1 MNQGLDLSVY
11 KETLLF
17 LVTAGVVAPL
27 FFRLRVSPV
36 LGYLLAGV
44 ALGPYGLGSLDL
56 KAPWLN
62 ALAINVDAIDRIA
75 AFGVVALLFTMGL
88 ELSFERLR
96 RMRYLVF
103 GLGLAQVVVTTLILG
118 DGAWRLGLGAP
129 SALAIGAALSMSSTA
144 IVVPML
150 VESKR
155 LHSLAG
161 RASLAVLLFQ
171 DLAVA
176 PLLVMIGAFSSGGER
191 GLGWEL
197 ISTLLAAGLGLAAL
211 VFFGRLALRPF
222 FHFVAETKSPEF
234 FMAACLLV
242 VLGDGLAAAASHLSM
257 ALGAFVAGLLLAETE
272 YRREI
277 ELTIE
282 PFRGLLLGLYFVSVG
297 AGINPAFI
305 VARPGLV
312 LGLAAALIA
321 IKGLTLFALG
331 RGFRLPPR
339 ASAEMSLLL
348 GPGGEF
354 GFVMIG
360 VALAGGLID
369 RALATALISA
379 VAISMLVIPGL
390 AKLGARIG
398 SPRGA
403 ADARQPE
410 IPPESEASRVII
422 VGYGR
427 VGALIG
433 DMLDRHAIPFIAVDS
448 NAGVT
453 SRARSDGKPV
463 YYGDAA
469 RPEYLRRCGLETARA
484 VVVTMDSPTAN
495 EAVVETTRRLR
506 PDVTLVARARD
517 ADHARALYGLGVTDA
532 VPETVEAS
540 LQLSEAVLVDLG
552 VPMGLV
558 IASIHEKR
566 DEYRKLLA
574 IAGAP
579 EQGAL
584 DTRAGTSVTGP
595 ASARQTVSALLG
607 GCGLR

>member
-1 MNQGLDLSVY
+1 MNEPADLSVY

-44 ALGPYGLGSLDL
+44 ALGPYGLGAVAR
-56 KAPWLN
+56 KAPWLS
-62 ALAINVDAIDRIA
+62 ALAINVEGIERIA
-75 AFGVVALLFTMGL
+75 AFGVVALMFTMGL

-103 GLGLAQVVVTTLILG
+103 GLGFAQVAITMLVLAAA
-118 DGAWRLGLGAP
+118 AWRLGLSP
-129 SALAIGAALSMSSTA
+129 SSALAIGAALSMSSTA
-144 IVVPML
+144 IVIPML

-155 LHSLAG
+155 LHSGAG

-176 PLLVMIGAFSSGGER
+176 PLLVMVGAFSAGGER
-191 GLGWEL
+191 GLAWQL
-197 ISTLLAAGLGLAAL
+197 LTTLGPAVLGLTAL
-211 VFFGRLALRPF
+211 VIFGRLALRPF
-222 FHFVAETKSPEF
+222 FHFVAATKSPEF

-257 ALGAFVAGLLLAETE
+257 ALGALVAGLLLAETE

-277 ELTIE
+277 EITIE
-282 PFRGLLLGLYFVSVG
+282 PFRGLLLGLYFLSVG

-305 VARPGLV
+305 VARPWLILSLV
-312 LGLAAALIA
+312 VGLIA
-321 IKGLTLFALG
+321 IKGIVLFALG
-331 RGFRLPPR
+331 RGFRLR
-339 ASAEMSLLL
+339 SGAAAEMALLL

-369 RALATALISA
+369 RALATMLISA

-398 SPRGA
+398 SPPRGA
-403 ADARQPE
+403 ARAPE
-410 IPPESEASRVII
+410 VPPDSESTRVII

-433 DMLDRHAIPFIAVDS
+433 DMLDRHGIPFIAIDS

-469 RPEYLRRCGLETARA
+469 RPEYLRLCGLETARA
-484 VVVTMDSPTAN
+484 VVVTMDSTTAN
-495 EAVVETTRRLR
+495 EAVVEATRSLR
-506 PDVTLVARARD
+506 PEVTLVARARD

-532 VPETVEAS
+532 VPETIEAS

-566 DEYRKLLA
+566 DEFRKLLA
-574 IAGAP
+574 TAGAP
-579 EQGAL
+579 ERPRS
-584 DTRAGTSVTGP
+584 TRGP
-595 ASARQTVSALLG
+595 RRA
-607 GCGLR
+607 

>member
-1 MNQGLDLSVY
+1 VNAPIDLSVY

-17 LVTAGVVAPL
+17 LVTAGVIAPL
-27 FFRLRVSPV
+27 FFRLHVSPV
-36 LGYLLAGV
+36 LGYLLAGL

-56 KAPWLN
+56 KAPWLS
-62 ALAINVDAIDRIA
+62 ALAINVEAIDRIA

-96 RMRYLVF
+96 RMRRLVF
-103 GLGLAQVVVTTLILG
+103 GLGLAQVVLTTLILSAL
-118 DGAWRLGLGAP
+118 AWGFGLSPP
-129 SALAIGAALSMSSTA
+129 SALTIGAALTMSSTA
-144 IVVPML
+144 IVIPML

-155 LHSLAG
+155 LHSGAG
-161 RASLAVLLFQ
+161 RASFAVLLFQ

-176 PLLVMIGAFSSGGER
+176 PLLVMTGAFSAGGER
-191 GLGWEL
+191 GLGWA
-197 ISTLLAAGLGLAAL
+197 LLGALVPAGLAL
-211 VFFGRLALRPF
+211 VALVVFGRLALRPF

-242 VLGDGLAAAASHLSM
+242 VLGDGLAAAASNLSM

-277 ELTIE
+277 EVTIE

-305 VARPGLV
+305 VARPGLI
-312 LGLAAALIA
+312 LGLAAALVA
-321 IKGLTLFALG
+321 LKGLTLFGLG
-331 RGFRLPPR
+331 RVFRLPPR
-339 ASAEMSLLL
+339 VSAEIALLL

-360 VALAGGLID
+360 AALAGGLID
-369 RALATALISA
+369 RALSTALISA
-379 VAISMLVIPGL
+379 VTLSMLAIPGL

-398 SPRGA
+398 SPPRTA
-403 ADARQPE
+403 SDEA
-410 IPPESEASRVII
+410 PPELPPDSEDARVII

-427 VGALIG
+427 VGGLIG
-433 DMLDRHAIPFIAVDS
+433 DMLDRHSIPFIAVDS
-448 NAGVT
+448 DARLAA
-453 SRARSDGKPV
+453 RAKTAGKPV

-484 VVVTMDSPTAN
+484 VVVTMDSTAAN

-532 VPETVEAS
+532 VPETIEAS

-566 DEYRKLLA
+566 DEFRKLLTA
-574 IAGAP
+574 AGAP
-579 EQGAL
+579 ERPRS
-584 DTRAGTSVTGP
+584 TRGP
-595 ASARQTVSALLG
+595 R
-607 GCGLR
+607 RR

>member
-1 MNQGLDLSVY
+1 VNQPIDLSVY

-27 FFRLRVSPV
+27 FFRLRISPV

-44 ALGPYGLGSLDL
+44 ALGPYGLGSIDL

-62 ALAINVDAIDRIA
+62 ALAINVEAIDRIA
-75 AFGVVALLFTMGL
+75 AFGVVALMFTMGL

-96 RMRYLVF
+96 RMRHLVF
-103 GLGLAQVVVTTLILG
+103 GLGLAQVVATTLILG
-118 DGAWRLGLGAP
+118 AAAWRFGLAPP
-129 SALAIGAALSMSSTA
+129 SALAVGAALSMSSTA
-144 IVVPML
+144 IVIPML

-155 LHSLAG
+155 LHSGAG

-176 PLLVMIGAFSSGGER
+176 PLLVMVGAFSAGGGR

-197 ISTLLAAGLGLAAL
+197 LSTLVPAGLAL
-211 VFFGRLALRPF
+211 VALVVFGRLALRPF
-222 FHFVAETKSPEF
+222 FHFVAETRSPEF

-242 VLGDGLAAAASHLSM
+242 VLGDGMAAAASHLSM

-277 ELTIE
+277 ELAIE

-305 VARPGLV
+305 VARPGLL
-312 LGLAAALIA
+312 LGLAAGLIA
-321 IKGLTLFALG
+321 AKALTLFGLG
-331 RGFRLPPR
+331 RVFRLPSR
-339 ASAEMSLLL
+339 AAAEMSLLL

-360 VALAGGLID
+360 AALAGALVD
-369 RALATALISA
+369 RAVATTLISA
-379 VAISMLVIPGL
+379 VALSMLVIPGL

-398 SPRGA
+398 PSPRTA
-403 ADARQPE
+403 ADAGPPE

-433 DMLDRHAIPFIAVDS
+433 DMLDRHSIPFIAVDS
-448 NAGVT
+448 DARVT
-453 SRARSDGKPV
+453 ARARSDGKPV

-484 VVVTMDSPTAN
+484 VVVTMDSTAAN

-506 PDVTLVARARD
+506 PEVTLVARARD

-532 VPETVEAS
+532 VPETIEAS

-566 DEYRKLLA
+566 DEFRRMLA
-574 IAGAP
+574 EAGAP
-579 EQGAL
+579 ERPRSI
-584 DTRAGTSVTGP
+584 RAPRRGRADKTI
-595 ASARQTVSALLG
+595 
-607 GCGLR
+607 

>member
-1 MNQGLDLSVY
+1 VNEAIDLSLY

-44 ALGPYGLGSLDL
+44 ALGPYGLGSLGRR
-56 KAPWLN
+56 APWLS
-62 ALAINVDAIDRIA
+62 AFAINVEAIDRIA
-75 AFGVVALLFTMGL
+75 AFGVVALLFAIGL

-96 RMRYLVF
+96 RMRRLVF
-103 GLGLAQVVVTTLILG
+103 GLGLAQVVVTTLILSAL
-118 DGAWRLGLGAP
+118 AWGLGLAPP
-129 SALAIGAALSMSSTA
+129 SALTIGAALATSSTA
-144 IVVPML
+144 IAVPVL

-155 LHSLAG
+155 FHSAAG
-161 RASLAVLLFQ
+161 RASFSVLLFQ

-176 PLLVMIGAFSSGGER
+176 PLLVMTGAFAAGSGR
-191 GLGWEL
+191 GLGSEL
-197 ISTLLAAGLGLAAL
+197 LGALIPAALGLAAL
-211 VFFGRLALRPF
+211 VVFGRLALRPF

-242 VLGDGLAAAASHLSM
+242 VLGDGLAAAASRLSM

-272 YRREI
+272 YRRAI
-277 ELTIE
+277 EVTIE

-305 VARPGLV
+305 IERPALLLGLALGLVALKGLV
-312 LGLAAALIA
+312 LLALA
-321 IKGLTLFALG
+321 
-331 RGFRLPPR
+331 RGFRLPLR
-339 ASAEMSLLL
+339 VAGEMALLL

-360 VALAGGLID
+360 AALAGGLID
-369 RALATALISA
+369 RTLATTLTSVIAL
-379 VAISMLVIPGL
+379 SMLAIPGL

-398 SPRGA
+398 SAPRA
-403 ADARQPE
+403 TADEAPSE
-410 IPPESEASRVII
+410 TPPESEEPRVII

-427 VGALIG
+427 VGGLIG
-433 DMLDRHAIPFIAVDS
+433 DMLDFHKIPFIALDS
-448 NAGVT
+448 DARLAA
-453 SRARSDGKPV
+453 RAKSDGKPV

-469 RPEYLRRCGLETARA
+469 RPEYLSHCGLEMARA
-484 VVVTMDSPTAN
+484 VVVTMDSPAAN

-517 ADHARALYGLGVTDA
+517 AGHARALYQLGATDA
-532 VPETVEAS
+532 VPETIEAS
-540 LQLSEAVLVDLG
+540 LQLSEAVLVDVG

-566 DEYRKLLA
+566 DEFRKILA
-574 IAGAP
+574 AAGAP
-579 EQGAL
+579 ERPRS
-584 DTRAGTSVTGP
+584 TRGP
-595 ASARQTVSALLG
+595 RRG
-607 GCGLR
+607 

>member
-1 MNQGLDLSVY
+1 MNEPVDLSVY

-17 LVTAGVVAPL
+17 LVTAGVIAPL

-44 ALGPYGLGSLDL
+44 ALGPYGLGSIDL

-62 ALAINVDAIDRIA
+62 ALAINVEAIDRIA
-75 AFGVVALLFTMGL
+75 AFGVVALMFTMGL
-88 ELSFERLR
+88 ELSFERLK
-96 RMRYLVF
+96 RMRALVF
-103 GLGLAQVVVTTLILG
+103 GLGLAQVVVTTLLLAAA
-118 DGAWRLGLGAP
+118 AWRLGLSPPA
-129 SALAIGAALSMSSTA
+129 ALAIGAALSMSSTA
-144 IVVPML
+144 IVIPML

-155 LHSLAG
+155 LHSGAG

-176 PLLVMIGAFSSGGER
+176 PLLVMIGAFTARGE
-191 GLGWEL
+191 
-197 ISTLLAAGLGLAAL
+197 SGLAWQLLTTLAPAAIGLTAL
-211 VFFGRLALRPF
+211 VVFGRLALRPF
-222 FHFVAETKSPEF
+222 FHFVAETKSREF

-321 IKGLTLFALG
+321 IKGLALFALG

-339 ASAEMSLLL
+339 RAAEMSLLL

-369 RALATALISA
+369 RTLATTLISA
-379 VAISMLVIPGL
+379 VAISMLAIPAL

-398 SPRGA
+398 STPRGE
-403 ADARQPE
+403 ARAPE
-410 IPPESEASRVII
+410 VPPDSEQSRVII

-433 DMLDRHAIPFIAVDS
+433 DMLDRHAIPFIAVDA

-453 SRARSDGKPV
+453 ARARADGKPV
-463 YYGDAA
+463 YYGDAS
-469 RPEYLRRCGLETARA
+469 RPEYLRLCGLETARA
-484 VVVTMDSPTAN
+484 VVVTMDAPKAN
-495 EAVVETTRRLR
+495 EAVVETTRSLR
-506 PDVTLVARARD
+506 PNVTLVARARD

-532 VPETVEAS
+532 VPETIEAS

-566 DEYRKLLA
+566 DEYRKILA
-574 IAGAP
+574 VAGAP
-579 EQGAL
+579 ERPRS
-584 DTRAGTSVTGP
+584 TRGP
-595 ASARQTVSALLG
+595 RRG
-607 GCGLR
+607 